1 MQELINRLTT
11 KAGITTEQAANVL
24 ETIKE
29 FVKEKFPMMGGAV
42 DNLLAG
48 DTQTATTAAAA
59 AAAASPSF
67 LDKISDM
74 IPGETGEKI
83 ESFAKQAAD
92 KAGDAYDDVKGK
104 ISGMFGDDKK

>member
-1 MQELINRLTT
+1 MQELINQLTS
-11 KAGITTEQAANVL
+11 KAGISTEQAAKVL

-42 DNLLAG
+42 DNLLGG
-48 DTQTATTAAAA
+48 DATPGTTAAAA
-59 AAAASPSF
+59 GAPGF

-83 ESFAKQAAD
+83 ENFAKQAAN
-92 KAGDAYDDVKGK
+92 KAEDAFDDVKGK